1 MIETATGL
9 VLRTR
14 PLTETSL
21 IVHWVTPGLGRLAT
35 VAKGA
40 RRPKSTFRGKLDLF
54 YLADFSFARSQRSEL
69 HNLREVSLRET
80 HRRLRQDLSALQQ
93 ASYCA
98 ALVEQSTETETPLP
112 GVFDL
117 LVSVMDRLEDA
128 PARPETILGFEA
140 KLLKE
145 LGMQPDYQRSALDA
159 GTKQVLR
166 TLTERDWRLIGT
178 LKLSEMQITSLGRF
192 LNGFLT
198 YHLGKVPKGRSLVLQ
213 RPARESEPSRVAGA
227 LRA

>member
-21 IVHWVTPGLGRLAT
+21 IVQWLTPELGRLAT

-40 RRPKSTFRGKLDLF
+40 RRPKSPFRGKLDLF
-54 YLADFSFARSQRSEL
+54 YLADFSFARSRRSEL
-69 HNLREVSLRET
+69 HTLREVSLRQT
-80 HRRLRQDLSALQQ
+80 HAVLRQELAALQQ

-112 GVFDL
+112 AVFDL
-117 LVSVMDRLEDA
+117 FRELLNRLTGGPTA
-128 PARPETILGFEA
+128 PQTVFAFEL

-145 LGMQPDYQRSALDA
+145 LGLQPDSQRNELNA
-159 GTKQVLR
+159 GTRQILR
-166 TLTERDWRLIGT
+166 TLTDGEWGLIARLKPSEGQ
-178 LKLSEMQITSLGRF
+178 LKALEQF
-192 LNGFLT
+192 LFGFLT
-198 YHLGKVPKGRSLVLQ
+198 YHLGKVPKGRSL
-213 RPARESEPSRVAGA
+213 
-227 LRA
+227 